1 MAECVYIE
9 SRLGTLWVGQL
20 AEYNEYEVGVNGLF
34 PNTTQCPTV
43 IPMRT
48 IIDLVSGYN
57 IGAIEQAERFLNAS
71 FGSME
76 DVSNA
81 LQSDLFNLLLTDVF
95 WIWGSPDTGGL
106 GACWDGSYVVFIMI
120 NGFELSNDLYK
131 VGYGS
136 NILYPNVGATTTIT
150 QGEHATQLL
159 PAIPPSG
166 TYDTGIS
173 FYYVYDWD
181 ANYKA
186 LMETSELRISFNTIL
201 PSKAGYLDII
211 TASTSFEYYTTVYQ
225 FLGTDWQWCFDNSL
239 PPDNMLERNT
249 WVNLKNMQ
257 YCLTTKPLYFIRIDR
272 PYVENTNAFG
282 GESVVIDEEG
292 NPYEVVDPS
301 GGSGGIG
308 GGGGPQD
315 RYSQDTLPE
324 GHPNI
329 TLLNSGFV
337 KLYNPN
343 YAQLQN
349 FAHFL
354 FADITDEMSIIFKR
368 MISNPLD
375 YIIALNMIHIPLTT
389 GTTEEIGFCGIGSN
403 VSAKVV
409 TEQYYEIEYRLD
421 IREFWN
427 TALDYSNYTKCKIY
441 IPYCGIYDI
450 NIDEIMNGTL
460 WLRYVVDVVSGSVV
474 AFVGTRRT
482 QKDGTVLR
490 ATLYQYNGNCILA
503 MPVSSTN
510 WQNTFSS
517 ILNIASMA
525 IAPSPSSVAGMA
537 NNIMGQKAT
546 VQKSGSISANFG
558 YLGKQTPYIIL
569 ERPELSIPVN
579 YGRHEGYPANHKRKL
594 SEVHGYTE
602 IKADTLIANGFTGT
616 SEELDLLKQALQ
628 EGAYLE

>member
-1 MAECVYIE
+1 MAECVCIE
-9 SRLGTLWVGQL
+9 SRLGPLWVGQL
-20 AEYNEYEVGVNGLF
+20 AEYNEYEVGINGLF
-34 PNTTQCPTV
+34 PHTTQCPTV
-43 IPMRT
+43 IPMKD
-48 IIDLVSGYN
+48 IINIVNGYN
-57 IGAIEQAERFLNAS
+57 TGAIRQASSFLTAS
-71 FGSME
+71 FASME
-76 DVSNA
+76 DVASA
-81 LQSDLFNLLLTDVF
+81 LQSELFNLLLTDVY

-106 GACWDGSYVVFIMI
+106 GACWDGTYVVFIMI
-120 NGFELSNDLYK
+120 NGFELENDLYH
-131 VGYGS
+131 VGLDS
-136 NILYPNVGATTTIT
+136 TIWYPEVNATVNIT

-159 PAIPPSG
+159 PVIPPTG
-166 TYDTGIS
+166 TYETAIS

-181 ANYKA
+181 NNYKT
-186 LMETSELRISFNTIL
+186 LMETNKLLISFNTVL

-211 TASTSFEYYTTVYQ
+211 SASTPYENFTTVYQ
-225 FLGTDWQWCFDNSL
+225 YLGGDWQWCFDNSP
-239 PPDNMLERNT
+239 PPDNILELNS
-249 WVNLKNMQ
+249 WKNIKNMQ
-257 YCLTTKPLYFIRIDR
+257 FALRSAPNNFVPINR

-301 GGSGGIG
+301 GSSGGTG

-389 GTTEEIGFCGIGSN
+389 GNTEEIGFCGIGSN

-427 TALDYSNYTKCKIY
+427 TALDYASYTKCKIY

-517 ILNIASMA
+517 VLNIASMA

-558 YLGKQTPYIIL
+558 YLGKQTPYVII
-569 ERPELSIPVN
+569 ERPELSIPSDRGH
-579 YGRHEGYPANHKRKL
+579 YEGYPANHKRKL
-594 SEVHGYTE
+594 GEVHGYTE
-602 IKADTLIANGFTGT
+602 IKSDTLIANNFTGT
-616 SEELDLLKQALQ
+616 KEELDMLKTAL
-628 EGAYLE
+628 EKGVILE